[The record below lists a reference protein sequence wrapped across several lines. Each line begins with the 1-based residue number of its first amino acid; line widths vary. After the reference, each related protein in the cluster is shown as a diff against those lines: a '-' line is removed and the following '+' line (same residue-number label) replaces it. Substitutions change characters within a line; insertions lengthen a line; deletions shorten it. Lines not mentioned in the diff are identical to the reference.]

1 MGVLNIFAILFVA
14 LWATAAELDIPSVDA
29 AVAAALKDYGN
40 YGAYTGPE
48 KKAPPKA
55 NTATLKENKAALE
68 GSSYW
73 LESISHQGVSAFG
86 ASGYQVFRNVKDFGA
101 RGN

>member
-1 MGVLNIFAILFVA
+1 MILLNIFAIGSFV
-14 LWATAAELDIPSVDA
+14 LSATAAVLDIPSVDA
-29 AVAAALKDYGN
+29 AVSAALKDYGN
-40 YGAYTGPE
+40 YGAYTGPQ
-48 KKAPPKA
+48 KKAPSGA
-55 NTATLKENKAALE
+55 NSSKLKETTVAVE
-68 GSSYW
+68 DSSYW